1 MKSGT
6 IREIFW
12 LLPVLSPLLPV
23 VSRFSFVSTWKRS
36 HFSLWFQSSGSMV
49 KFSLEHVSVD
59 RRQWYSKHI
68 GKLVIFTCIFMTIN
82 LQKQNSMELLM
93 EWISSMRGTLES
105 LTTCFTTV
113 VCIMLLFIHQF
124 NIVFHLVRI
133 LTSLSIKMKVLN
145 IFLHITPEGA

>member
-1 MKSGT
+1 
-6 IREIFW
+6 
-12 LLPVLSPLLPV
+12 
-23 VSRFSFVSTWKRS
+23 
-36 HFSLWFQSSGSMV
+36 MV

-105 LTTCFTTV
+105 LITCFTTV

-145 IFLHITPEGA
+145 IFLHITPYFVSVFSYSPPLENVQLYIFITIFSYFHPNVIIKRGVIYYPINTYAI